1 MFSGQ
6 LLGIVATTA
15 LELGVDIGS
24 LDAVITLGFPYTLPG
39 LRQQAGRAGRRNKD
53 SMAMLICDPWPLD
66 QHYARNPEEIFSSP
80 FQQLAL
86 DLDNPIVLEAHIQ
99 CAADEVPVQIE
110 EDRQYF
116 GDRLEK
122 ICRERL
128 VRDDQGYY
136 HCHPRYKP
144 YPAKAVPIRN
154 TEDDAYSIVDISDGR
169 NAIIEEVEIS
179 RAIFTTYEGAI
190 YMHMGRTFGEKSWH
204 GLESS
209 ASDAFFHDHTVVKEV
224 SHERK
229 IAKVER
235 ATIDWRTR
243 QRDFT

>member
-1 MFSGQ
+1 
-6 LLGIVATTA
+6 
-15 LELGVDIGS
+15 
-24 LDAVITLGFPYTLPG
+24 
-39 LRQQAGRAGRRNKD
+39 
-53 SMAMLICDPWPLD
+53 MLICDPWPLD

-99 CAADEVPVQIE
+99 CAADEVPITVE
-110 EDRQYF
+110 EDKQYF
-116 GDRLEK
+116 GDKLEK

-154 TEDDAYSIVDISDGR
+154 TEDDAYSIIDISDGR
-169 NAIIEEVEIS
+169 NAIIEEIEIS

-190 YMHMGRTFGEKSWH
+190 YMHMGRTFGERREADLEIRSNLYRHTSQLLKRFLMNARSPKSR
-204 GLESS
+204 
-209 ASDAFFHDHTVVKEV
+209 
-224 SHERK
+224 ERLL
-229 IAKVER
+229 IGELVNETLRECPAV
-235 ATIDWRTR
+235 
-243 QRDFT
+243 